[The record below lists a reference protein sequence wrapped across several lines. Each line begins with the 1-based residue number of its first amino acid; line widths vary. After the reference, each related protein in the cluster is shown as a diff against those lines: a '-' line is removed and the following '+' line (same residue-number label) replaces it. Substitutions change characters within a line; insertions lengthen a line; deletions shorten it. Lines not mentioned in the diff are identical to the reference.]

1 MDVVKITSAIT
12 GNDPGAV
19 YPVLWKQKSV
29 KVEKGRIRTIRGE
42 KEMMRGTV
50 DSTQEGNKKMRSYLK
65 ILIATALIG
74 VACFAG
80 TKEVKA
86 DAVLEFTENN
96 ELSYMF
102 DDEEYAG
109 KSIAIKAEL
118 DETTITIATIAVPSS
133 GIKEGKI
140 ESSTLMSKLGK
151 VTEDT
156 DYTVEAF
163 IGDEAIGNAEYISVY
178 CFNPTI
184 DDNKKLKITSPS
196 KIPYITFDD
205 SYDLEVEAI
214 APYFISEVDGVSQNA
229 VAYSDPVC
237 SSDAEV
243 TSGEVKAIITCD
255 TTSSSPI
262 NASIEWEN
270 GEVYPYQFLEFK
282 DTEKK
287 KSHTIKM
294 TYPTGDEWDGETAV
308 IKAAGEG
315 TFELEAK
322 VNSINDIDSAVSAGK
337 GTFSYNISE
346 IIDHVVI
353 YRNGEEITEDTVS
366 VNATETYTAIAYL
379 DEEEEEPASADYQIF
394 DWGVSNKLATIKDGK
409 LKTGGSKGNVTV
421 SAICKKDKTKSGSIQ
436 VTIDMEEV
444 EALLLA
450 QDTISVGYV
459 LNLQKSP
466 AGAVEV
472 IPEEASGSVK
482 SITYDYADT
491 TSKNYGTLN
500 SAKTALTGKAAGKV
514 RLSNA
519 TVTYTDGITKKF
531 EGLFDEITVI
541 SNNFVNETG
550 DSSDEIKFE
559 IQEGGLYT
567 GTNEAENLSEIKG
580 YQVDVIYDGKVV
592 YTTSSSKKSGEVT
605 LNKEAL
611 NKILSSASSKLSGDS
626 PDVTFKVSP
635 YGTGE
640 DGSTKVVNSAAA
652 ISLTKK
658 AYKNGNTYSLDQT
671 SSSSSSSSM
680 KSSSGQG
687 SGSGSDYDKV
697 PKTGEGNTRLLIIM
711 IAVISATIAGSILL
725 SNLPVR
731 SKSGTDESV
740 DEKDVF
746 HKKD

>member
-1 MDVVKITSAIT
+1 MDTVKITSAIT
-12 GNDPGAV
+12 GNDPGLV
-19 YPVLWKQKSV
+19 CPVLWKQKSV

-102 DDEEYAG
+102 NDEEYAG

-151 VTEDT
+151 VTENT

-178 CFNPTI
+178 YFNPTI
-184 DDNKKLKITSPS
+184 DDNKKLTMVSPS
-196 KIPYITFDD
+196 KTPYITFDET
-205 SYDLEVEAI
+205 YELEVVAN
-214 APYFISEVDGVSQNA
+214 APYFISEVDGNPVNA
-229 VAYSDPVC
+229 ASYSDSVC

-294 TYPTGDEWDGETAV
+294 TYPTDDEWDGETAV

-322 VNSINDIDSAVSAGK
+322 VNSINDINSAVSAGK
-337 GTFSYNISE
+337 GTFSYNIAE

-514 RLSNA
+514 RLRNA
-519 TVTYTDGITKKF
+519 TVTYTDGTPKKF
-531 EGLFDEITVI
+531 EGLFDVITVI

-640 DGSTKVVNSAAA
+640 DGSTKAVNSAAA

-671 SSSSSSSSM
+671 SSSSSSSM

-731 SKSGTDESV
+731 SKSGADESL
-740 DEKDVF
+740 DDKDVF

>member
-1 MDVVKITSAIT
+1 
-12 GNDPGAV
+12 
-19 YPVLWKQKSV
+19 
-29 KVEKGRIRTIRGE
+29 
-42 KEMMRGTV
+42 MMRGTV

-65 ILIATALIG
+65 TLIATALIG

-86 DAVLEFTENN
+86 DAVLVFTENN

-140 ESSTLMSKLGK
+140 KSSTLMSKLGK
-151 VTEDT
+151 VTKDT

-178 CFNPTI
+178 YFNPTI
-184 DDNKKLKITSPS
+184 DDNNKLTMVSPS
-196 KIPYITFDD
+196 KTPYITFDE
-205 SYDLEVEAI
+205 SYDLEVVAN
-214 APYFISEVDGVSQNA
+214 APYFISEVDGTPVNA
-229 VAYSDPVC
+229 ASYSDSEC

-255 TTSSSPI
+255 TSSSPI
-262 NASIEWEN
+262 NALIEWEN
-270 GEVYPYQFLEFK
+270 GEVYPYQFLEYK

-322 VNSINDIDSAVSAGK
+322 VNSINDINSAVSAGK
-337 GTFSYNISE
+337 GTFSYNIAE

-444 EALLLA
+444 EVLLLA

-491 TSKNYGTLN
+491 TSTNYGTLN

-514 RLSNA
+514 RLRNA
-519 TVTYTDGITKKF
+519 TVTYTDGTPKKF
-531 EGLFDEITVI
+531 EGPFDEITVI

-640 DGSTKVVNSAAA
+640 DGSTKAVNSAAA

-731 SKSGTDESV
+731 SKSGADESV
-740 DEKDVF
+740 DDKDVF